1 MQGGVASL
9 DTCGKCR
16 LNMTNGHSREVVRA
30 HAAYKNYR
38 ARRTER
44 VNERGDALYYSF
56 ARGIFRSEDRELLP
70 TTIALPQPAPSRLPG
85 STSSYAR
92 IFSPEL
98 DLILAC
104 CGNDPDG
111 RLSARIQQILR
122 DGVDWERLVELVHH
136 HGLVPLVYR
145 RLSAEKDASRSPG
158 LEALRQQDTAN
169 AHRTLWLTLELLNI
183 HRHLRARGL
192 EVLPYKGPVLAE
204 ALYGNVAL
212 RQFSDLDL
220 LIRGDDLPT
229 IKEALAELG
238 YEPGLRLA
246 QAAERD
252 YLKSGYEFT
261 FDGARGRNLLEI
273 KWQIL
278 PRFYAIGFDVNDFF
292 ERAAVVT
299 IEGQQLRTLCAQ
311 DLMLVLCVHAAKHA
325 WKQISWLC
333 DIVQLAR
340 SHALDW
346 TALQAKAEGL
356 GITRIVAVAFL
367 LAHKLL
373 GAGLP
378 AQLGTE
384 RDADAEVLAQ
394 RIVPLIVS
402 EEEFDPESMAYF
414 RLMMEL
420 RERRR
425 DRFSF
430 WWRLLFTPGAGEW
443 SAVRLPGALSP
454 LYRVVRIC
462 RLAGRLIL
470 PRSV

>member
-1 MQGGVASL
+1 M
-9 DTCGKCR
+9 DT
-16 LNMTNGHSREVVRA
+16 T
-30 HAAYKNYR
+30 
-38 ARRTER
+38 
-44 VNERGDALYYSF
+44 
-56 ARGIFRSEDRELLP
+56 RS
-70 TTIALPQPAPSRLPG
+70 S
-85 STSSYAR
+85 
-92 IFSPEL
+92 
-98 DLILAC
+98 
-104 CGNDPDG
+104 
-111 RLSARIQQILR
+111 
-122 DGVDWERLVELVHH
+122 
-136 HGLVPLVYR
+136 
-145 RLSAEKDASRSPG
+145 G
-158 LEALRQQDTAN
+158 LEALRQQDIAN

-183 HRHLRARGL
+183 HRHLQARGL

-204 ALYGNVAL
+204 TLYGNVAL

-220 LIRGDDLPT
+220 LIRSDDLPT
-229 IKEALAELG
+229 IKEALADLG

-252 YLKSGYEFT
+252 YLKSGYEYT

-292 ERAAVVT
+292 ERAVVVT
-299 IEGQQLRTLCAQ
+299 IEGQKLRTLCDQ

-333 DIVQLAR
+333 DIVHLAR
-340 SHALDW
+340 SRALDW
-346 TALQAKAEGL
+346 LALQARAESL
-356 GITRIVAVAFL
+356 GITRIVAVTFL

-373 GAGLP
+373 GAALP

-384 RDADAEVLAQ
+384 KDAGAEVLAM
-394 RIVPLIVS
+394 RIVRLIVG

-443 SAVRLPGALSP
+443 SAVRLPGALFP
-454 LYRVVRIC
+454 LYRMVRIC
-462 RLAGRLIL
+462 RLAGRLIGG
-470 PRSV
+470 

>member
-1 MQGGVASL
+1 M
-9 DTCGKCR
+9 
-16 LNMTNGHSREVVRA
+16 
-30 HAAYKNYR
+30 
-38 ARRTER
+38 
-44 VNERGDALYYSF
+44 
-56 ARGIFRSEDRELLP
+56 
-70 TTIALPQPAPSRLPG
+70 PS

-104 CGNDPDG
+104 SGDDSDG
-111 RLSARIQQILR
+111 SLSARIQEILR
-122 DGVDWERLVELVHH
+122 HGVDWERLVQLAHH
-136 HGLVPLVYR
+136 HGLVPLVFR
-145 RLSAEKDASRSPG
+145 RLSAEMDTTRSSG
-158 LEALRQQDTAN
+158 LEALRQQDIAN

-183 HRHLRARGL
+183 HRHLQARGL

-204 ALYGNVAL
+204 TLYGNVAL

-220 LIRGDDLPT
+220 LIRSDDLPT
-229 IKEALAELG
+229 IKEALADLG

-252 YLKSGYEFT
+252 YLKSGYEYT

-299 IEGQQLRTLCAQ
+299 IEGQKLRTLCDQ

-325 WKQISWLC
+325 WKQISSLC

-340 SHALDW
+340 SRALDW
-346 TALQAKAEGL
+346 LALQARAESL
-356 GITRIVAVAFL
+356 GITRIVAVTFL

-373 GAGLP
+373 GAALP

-384 RDADAEVLAQ
+384 KDAGVEVLAM
-394 RIVPLIVS
+394 RVVRLIVG

-443 SAVRLPGALSP
+443 SAVRLPGALFP
-454 LYRVVRIC
+454 LYRMVRIC

-470 PRSV
+470 AGSPAD

>member
-1 MQGGVASL
+1 
-9 DTCGKCR
+9 
-16 LNMTNGHSREVVRA
+16 
-30 HAAYKNYR
+30 
-38 ARRTER
+38 
-44 VNERGDALYYSF
+44 LYYSF
-56 ARGIFRSEDRELLP
+56 ARGSFRSEDPKRLP
-70 TTIALPQPAPSRLPG
+70 TTITLPQPAPSRLP
-85 STSSYAR
+85 TSLTPYAG
-92 IFSPEL
+92 IFGPEL

-104 CGNDPDG
+104 CGDDSDG
-111 RLSARIQQILR
+111 RLSARVPQILR
-122 DGVDWERLVELVHH
+122 HGMDWERLVQLADH
-136 HGLVPLVYR
+136 HGLVPLVFR
-145 RLSAEKDASRSPG
+145 RLSAEMDASRSPG
-158 LEALRQQDTAN
+158 LEVLRQHDNAN

-183 HRHLRARGL
+183 HRHLQARGL

-220 LIRGDDLPT
+220 LIRSDDLRT
-229 IKEALAELG
+229 IKAALAELG

-252 YLKSGYEFT
+252 YLKSGYEYT

-292 ERAAVVT
+292 ERAILVT
-299 IEGQQLRTLCAQ
+299 IEGQKLRTLCDQ

-346 TALQAKAEGL
+346 VALQAKAENL
-356 GITRIVAVAFL
+356 GVARIVSVTFL

-373 GAGLP
+373 GTALP
-378 AQLGTE
+378 AQLGIE
-384 RDADAEVLAQ
+384 IEKDRVAGLLAQ
-394 RIVPLIVS
+394 HIAQLMVA
-402 EEEFDPESMAYF
+402 EEDLDPESMAYF
-414 RLMMEL
+414 RLMMAL

-443 SAVRLPGALSP
+443 SAVRLPGPLFP
-454 LYRVVRIC
+454 LYRVVRLG
-462 RLAGRLIL
+462 RLAGRLMR

>member
-1 MQGGVASL
+1 M
-9 DTCGKCR
+9 
-16 LNMTNGHSREVVRA
+16 
-30 HAAYKNYR
+30 
-38 ARRTER
+38 
-44 VNERGDALYYSF
+44 
-56 ARGIFRSEDRELLP
+56 
-70 TTIALPQPAPSRLPG
+70 
-85 STSSYAR
+85 
-92 IFSPEL
+92 
-98 DLILAC
+98 ILAC
-104 CGNDPDG
+104 CGDDSEG

-122 DGVDWERLVELVHH
+122 PGVDWEQLIRLAQH
-136 HGLVPLVYR
+136 HGLVPLVFR
-145 RLSAEKDASRSPG
+145 RLSAEMDASLSPG
-158 LEALRQQDTAN
+158 LEALRQQDKAN
-169 AHRTLWLTLELLNI
+169 AHRTLWLSLELLNI

-204 ALYGNVAL
+204 MLYGNVAL

-220 LIRGDDLPT
+220 LIRSDDLPT

-238 YEPGLRLA
+238 YAPGLRLA

-252 YLKSGYEFT
+252 YLKSGYEYT

-292 ERAAVVT
+292 ARAASVT
-299 IEGQQLRTLCAQ
+299 IEGQKLRTLCDQ

-325 WKQISWLC
+325 WKQISWLY

-340 SHALDW
+340 SRALDW
-346 TALQAKAEGL
+346 VALQAKAESL
-356 GITRIVAVAFL
+356 GISRIVTVTFL
-367 LAHKLL
+367 LAHRLL

-378 AQLGTE
+378 AQFGIGK
-384 RDADAEVLAQ
+384 DAGAEALAQ
-394 RIVPLIVS
+394 RIVHLIVA

-414 RLMMEL
+414 RLMMAL

-425 DRFSF
+425 DQFSF

-443 SAVRLPGALSP
+443 AAVRLPAPLFP

-462 RLAGRLIL
+462 RLAGRLML
-470 PRSV
+470 PRSVS

>member
-1 MQGGVASL
+1 LA
-9 DTCGKCR
+9 
-16 LNMTNGHSREVVRA
+16 
-30 HAAYKNYR
+30 
-38 ARRTER
+38 
-44 VNERGDALYYSF
+44 
-56 ARGIFRSEDRELLP
+56 
-70 TTIALPQPAPSRLPG
+70 QPAPSRLPG
-85 STSSYAR
+85 SVSSYAR

-104 CGNDPDG
+104 SGDDSDG
-111 RLSARIQQILR
+111 SLSVRIQQILSA
-122 DGVDWERLVELVHH
+122 GIDWERLVRLADH

-145 RLSAEKDASRSPG
+145 RLSAAVDTNASPG
-158 LEALRQQDTAN
+158 LDALRQQDRAN

-183 HRHLRARGL
+183 HRHLQARGL
-192 EVLPYKGPVLAE
+192 EMLPYKGPVLAE
-204 ALYGNVAL
+204 SLYGNVAL

-220 LIRGDDLPT
+220 LIRSDDLAT

-252 YLKSGYEFT
+252 YLKSGYEYT

-278 PRFYAIGFDVNDFF
+278 PRFYSIGFDVNEFF
-292 ERAAVVT
+292 ARASAVT
-299 IEGQQLRTLCAQ
+299 IEGQKLHTLCDP

-325 WKQISWLC
+325 WRQISWLC

-346 TALQAKAEGL
+346 AALRAKAESL
-356 GITRIVAVAFL
+356 GIMRIVAVTFL

-373 GAGLP
+373 GAALP
-378 AQLGTE
+378 PQLGLGIE
-384 RDADAEVLAQ
+384 KDAGAEVLAQ
-394 RIVPLIVS
+394 RIVRLIV
-402 EEEFDPESMAYF
+402 EDDEFDPESMAYF

-443 SAVRLPGALSP
+443 SAVRLPAP
-454 LYRVVRIC
+454 LFPFYRVVRIC
-462 RLAGRLIL
+462 RLAGRLML
-470 PRSV
+470 PRSA